1 MPGPGKPA
9 PGAAQKERRQAMT
22 RVAGIGAGALPA
34 RRSGRTGG
42 GFALPSEPGLASGSA
57 VAAAAPVLLALQEGA
72 TAPAPVEPPGGRA
85 ARAGLALL
93 RDLQLDLLRG
103 VHDPDRPERLAVLV
117 AKVEAAVDPAVVT
130 DPALRAA
137 LAELGLRL
145 KVELARCRAGSATS
159 R

>member
-1 MPGPGKPA
+1 
-9 PGAAQKERRQAMT
+9 
-22 RVAGIGAGALPA
+22 
-34 RRSGRTGG
+34 
-42 GFALPSEPGLASGSA
+42 
-57 VAAAAPVLLALQEGA
+57 VAAAAPVLLAVQDGT
-72 TAPAPVEPPGGRA
+72 TAPAPAEPRGGRA

-103 VHDPDRPERLAVLV
+103 VHHADRPERLAALV
-117 AKVEAAVDPAVVT
+117 AEVEAAADPAVVT
-130 DPALRAA
+130 EPALRAA

>member
-1 MPGPGKPA
+1 
-9 PGAAQKERRQAMT
+9 MT

-34 RRSGRTGG
+34 RRLGRAGG
-42 GFALPSEPGLASGSA
+42 GFALPGQPDLTGGSA
-57 VAAAAPVLLALQEGA
+57 VAGPAPALLALQDGA
-72 TAPAPVEPPGGRA
+72 ALAAPAEPPARRA
-85 ARAGLALL
+85 ARAGLGLL

-103 VHDPDRPERLAVLV
+103 LDDPDRSVRLAALV
-117 AKVEAAVDPAVVT
+117 AEIEAAADPAAAP
-130 DPALRAA
+130 DPSLRAA

>member
-34 RRSGRTGG
+34 RRSGRTAG
-42 GFALPSEPGLASGSA
+42 GFALPDQPGLTAGSA
-57 VAAAAPVLLALQEGA
+57 VAAAAPVLLALQDGA
-72 TAPAPVEPPGGRA
+72 TAPAPAEPRGGRA

-103 VHDPDRPERLAVLV
+103 VHHPDRPERLAALV
-117 AKVEAAVDPAVVT
+117 AEVEAAADPAVVT
-130 DPALRAA
+130 EPALRAA

>member
-1 MPGPGKPA
+1 
-9 PGAAQKERRQAMT
+9 MT
-22 RVAGIGAGALPA
+22 RVAGIGAGVLPA
-34 RRSGRTGG
+34 RRSGRAAG
-42 GFALPSEPGLASGSA
+42 GFALPDQPGVTGGSA
-57 VAAAAPVLLALQEGA
+57 VAAAPPVLLAVQEGA
-72 TAPAPVEPPGGRA
+72 TAPAPAEPSAGRA

-103 VHDPDRPERLAVLV
+103 GDHPDRPERLAALV
-117 AKVEAAVDPAVVT
+117 AEVEAAADPVAVT